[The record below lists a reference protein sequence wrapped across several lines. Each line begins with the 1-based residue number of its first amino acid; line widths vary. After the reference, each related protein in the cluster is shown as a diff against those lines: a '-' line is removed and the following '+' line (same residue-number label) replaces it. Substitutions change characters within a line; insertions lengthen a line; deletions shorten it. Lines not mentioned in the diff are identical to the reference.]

1 MCLLQSTV
9 YDQMEETSSKGL
21 TEATLKEH
29 RMQRISAHICVLGK
43 GYVEAICLCAEKKL
57 PHSFTHPLYAFF
69 FLFSFFFFLWL
80 RLLAQFRKCGEAQ
93 LVMGCFAF

>member
-69 FLFSFFFFLWL
+69 FFFFFSFSCGYGY
-80 RLLAQFRKCGEAQ
+80 LLNSENAVRHN
-93 LVMGCFAF
+93 

>member
-29 RMQRISAHICVLGK
+29 RMHRISAHICVLEG
-43 GYVEAICLCAEKKL
+43 GYVKAICLLAEKQAAAQF
-57 PHSFTHPLYAFF
+57 HSSALLFFF
-69 FLFSFFFFLWL
+69 FLFLMVTVTCSIPKM
-80 RLLAQFRKCGEAQ
+80 R
-93 LVMGCFAF
+93 

>member
-29 RMQRISAHICVLGK
+29 RMQLISAHICVFEG
-43 GYVEAICLCAEKKL
+43 GYVEAICLPAEKKKTASQF
-57 PHSFTHPLYAFF
+57 HSSALRFSV
-69 FLFSFFFFLWL
+69 FLLFFFFLL
-80 RLLAQFRKCGEAQ
+80 RLFAQFRKCGDAQ
-93 LVMGCFAF
+93 LVRRCFAF